1 MSDTQP
7 NSKPGIPDQPN
18 RPTPHLDSVI
28 PAKNSG
34 PFPPELWGSNA
45 SKEERMW
52 GMGAHLVALA
62 GFVIPF
68 ANIIGPLII
77 WALKHAQS
85 RFVAFHAIQSLR
97 LQVIAIIPIV
107 LMLVGLKIYGLGCF
121 LVPVAVLVVIWVPA
135 YALYG
140 AYQVACGRNFE
151 YYLIGPWVRKSMGL
165 RGSKK

>member
-1 MSDTQP
+1 MVTL
-7 NSKPGIPDQPN
+7 IP
-18 RPTPHLDSVI
+18 S
-28 PAKNSG
+28 
-34 PFPPELWGSNA
+34 
-45 SKEERMW
+45 
-52 GMGAHLVALA
+52 
-62 GFVIPF
+62 

-97 LQVIAIIPIV
+97 LQIIATIPVV

-121 LVPVAVLVVIWVPA
+121 LMPVAVLILIWVPA

-151 YYLIGPWVRKSMGL
+151 YYLIGSWVRKSMGFP
-165 RGSKK
+165 GSKK